1 MFLQSLQALFQ
12 VFPAQAGMIP
22 DYVNNRDNLLCIPR
36 ASGDDPNSLD
46 SINYRRYVFP
56 AQAGMIRLLLLFFFF
71 SFGIP
76 RASGDDPTTI
86 EQFQKFL

>member
-1 MFLQSLQALFQ
+1 MQAFFS

-22 DYVNNRDNLLCIPR
+22 KY
-36 ASGDDPNSLD
+36 NSETGLAM
-46 SINYRRYVFP
+46 S
-56 AQAGMIRLLLLFFFF
+56 
-71 SFGIP
+71 IP

>member
-1 MFLQSLQALFQ
+1 MQAFFS

-22 DYVNNRDNLLCIPR
+22 GFLRPL
-36 ASGDDPNSLD
+36 SFS
-46 SINYRRYVFP
+46 RR
-56 AQAGMIRLLLLFFFF
+56 
-71 SFGIP
+71 IP